1 MKQFAMIICA
11 AAILAMPVF
20 AGAEEGQQAPTPQ
33 KKKGRVVAETM
44 VAEHAVVKA
53 VDMDK
58 RTLTLTMPDGKERT
72 FVIDK
77 RVKRLGEVKPGD
89 VVTARYR
96 EAVSVKLNK
105 TKVPEGV
112 TVEGTVARDEKSV
125 KPAGFAQMQVTTTA
139 IIEKIFDNGKMVTL
153 RMPDGSATDVKVRDK
168 TNLEKIK
175 KGEVKEGDQ
184 IEITFTQALAISVE
198 KVAEEK

>member
-1 MKQFAMIICA
+1 MKLFAVIFCA

-20 AGAEEGQQAPTPQ
+20 AGAEEGQQAPAPQ

-53 VDMDK
+53 VDMKK
-58 RTLTLTMPDGKERT
+58 RTLTLTMPDGTERT

-89 VVTARYR
+89 MVTARYR

-105 TKVPEGV
+105 IKVPEGV
-112 TVEGTVARDEKSV
+112 TVEGTVAREEKSV
-125 KPAGFAQMQVTTTA
+125 KPAGYAQMHVTTTA
-139 IIEKIFDNGKMVTL
+139 TIEKIFDNGKMVTL
-153 RMPDGSATDVKVRDK
+153 RMPDGTATDVKVRDK
-168 TNLEKIK
+168 INLEKIK

-184 IEITFTQALAISVE
+184 IEITYTQALAISVE
-198 KVAEEK
+198 KVAEK